1 MKLGSNLR
9 GHLLLKMALAMT
21 VLTVSSFSYAQKIDY
36 PTKPIHI
43 IVTFPPGGSSDAMV
57 RQLVPRLS
65 ERLGQQVV
73 IENKPGAGGNIGLT
87 ALAKAAPD
95 GYTLAVA
102 AAGALSANVSLYPQ
116 MPFDPIKDIKPI
128 TMMATIPFVLVG
140 NPSLP
145 AKNIGQLLAML
156 KLNPEN
162 YSIAHGGNGTAMHLT
177 SALFNQMANTKIVE
191 VPYRGT
197 GPAVVDVLA
206 GQVPLGIAD
215 LPSSLQQIK
224 SGKLIAYAVTSAK
237 RLEVLPD
244 VPTLNEAG
252 LKGYESVGWFGI
264 VAPAG
269 TPTPIVNLL
278 NKEITATLNEEA
290 VKASLRNL
298 GLESSPST
306 VAAFEAYIKSEI
318 VKSAEV
324 IKFAKIKLD

>member
-9 GHLLLKMALAMT
+9 GHLLLKMALAMI
-21 VLTVSSFSYAQKIDY
+21 VLTVGSFSYAQKIDY

-65 ERLGQQVV
+65 ERLGQQIV

-197 GPAVVDVLA
+197 GPAVVDVLS

-224 SGKLIAYAVTSAK
+224 AGKLRAYAVTSAK

-269 TPTPIVNLL
+269 TPTPIINLL
-278 NKEITATLNEEA
+278 NKEITATHNEEA
-290 VKASLRNL
+290 IKVSLRNL
-298 GLESSPST
+298 GLESNPST

>member
-9 GHLLLKMALAMT
+9 GHLLLKMALAMI
-21 VLTVSSFSYAQKIDY
+21 VLTVGSFSYAQKIDY

-65 ERLGQQVV
+65 ERLGQQIV

-197 GPAVVDVLA
+197 GPAVVDVLS

-224 SGKLIAYAVTSAK
+224 AGKLRAYAVTSAK

-269 TPTPIVNLL
+269 TPTPII
-278 NKEITATLNEEA
+278 KEITATHNEEA
-290 VKASLRNL
+290 IKVSLRNL
-298 GLESSPST
+298 GLESNPST